1 MLKKLFDETVLSNLL
16 NVGFEP
22 VLPLELK
29 SNRSVIVHS
38 VDREILI
45 HEVGAIK
52 HEVQKCNDY
61 GEPLEVI
68 KLGKSNKIKIVFI
81 SSVMADLCIARGLSL
96 FYLHIPADSI
106 ERDKFI
112 QLITCFNCYAVEK
125 HSTQNCPRKSQNPDY
140 LVCSKCAQENHTHK
154 NCKAKNEEIKCIN
167 CRLAH
172 ESISMSCS
180 IRKDALKARRSKPA
194 KSFSVVTKELSRP
207 VSLSKD
213 MINTS
218 VSLTLLALLKN
229 EDTPGC
235 FSDVF
240 NDLMRK
246 NNLPTLNLEGFEP
259 PSLYS
264 IQKLVC
270 KSNQANNTQSSNS
283 DQITSSESSNVSSHD
298 IDEVA
303 TVLQEIPD
311 MYTRNQVE
319 TTWNE
324 MEAIKTTRVKVKT
337 TDDLR
342 SALNNGEAL
351 IISTQGSHLSDTV
364 IKAAL
369 SSKTLPPIRNVKMDE
384 FKKAR
389 SINASYGKKS

>member
-1 MLKKLFDETVLSNLL
+1 
-16 NVGFEP
+16 
-22 VLPLELK
+22 
-29 SNRSVIVHS
+29 
-38 VDREILI
+38 
-45 HEVGAIK
+45 
-52 HEVQKCNDY
+52 
-61 GEPLEVI
+61 
-68 KLGKSNKIKIVFI
+68 
-81 SSVMADLCIARGLSL
+81 
-96 FYLHIPADSI
+96 
-106 ERDKFI
+106 
-112 QLITCFNCYAVEK
+112 
-125 HSTQNCPRKSQNPDY
+125 
-140 LVCSKCAQENHTHK
+140 
-154 NCKAKNEEIKCIN
+154 
-167 CRLAH
+167 
-172 ESISMSCS
+172 
-180 IRKDALKARRSKPA
+180 
-194 KSFSVVTKELSRP
+194 
-207 VSLSKD
+207 
-213 MINTS
+213 MINAS

-270 KSNQANNTQSSNS
+270 KSNQANNIHSSNS
-283 DQITSSESSNVSSHD
+283 DKITSSESSNVSSHD

-351 IISTQGSHLSDTV
+351 IISTQGSHLNDTV
-364 IKAAL
+364 MKAAL